1 MGRSTT
7 DAGKH
12 DGEHDGERGGIAAT
26 HKDPRRRE
34 GGRSGL
40 SPILR
45 PLPPLPRF
53 VETRVN
59 N

>member
-12 DGEHDGERGGIAAT
+12 DGERGGIAAS